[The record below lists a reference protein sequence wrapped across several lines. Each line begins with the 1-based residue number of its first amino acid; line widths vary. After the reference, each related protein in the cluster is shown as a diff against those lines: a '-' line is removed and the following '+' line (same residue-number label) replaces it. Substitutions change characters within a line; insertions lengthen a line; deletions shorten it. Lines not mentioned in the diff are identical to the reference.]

1 MTEYDFSP
9 EAYDRYMATQTRIS
23 NWVDNV
29 TQSMQ
34 MPSPSPQFSSG
45 PQQPRSRP
53 TYSQQHTHSQTHS
66 RSNSNSRSHSRER
79 PTQYNRDY
87 YRPRSHSHSNGRPQA
102 TRSYTI
108 AHPIHS
114 RTYSYA
120 MHQPPPPIPIPVPQ
134 PVPYLHPPPRRSRT
148 LPTQQH
154 HIVYHTYDAP
164 RGGSTYVIGPPVVGG
179 IPPQLRMQNA
189 VRTPHS
195 FFPRPNG
202 VVLTTCSCCV
212 LFWGRLRRRN
222 GPSHYS
228 SACLRTSDLGG
239 FPLLAPRQSPS
250 THHQGGTGEGA
261 ASEFPVYY
269 VSRLCATDSPC
280 SLGQIL
286 LWTTLQISHFLS
298 IRTLLFSPCT
308 DR

>member
-53 TYSQQHTHSQTHS
+53 AYSQQHTHSQTHS

-179 IPPQLRMQNA
+179 YADETVPATTQAPVYELR
-189 VRTPHS
+189 TL
-195 FFPRPNG
+195 G
-202 VVLTTCSCCV
+202 VF
-212 LFWGRLRRRN
+212 LFW
-222 GPSHYS
+222 
-228 SACLRTSDLGG
+228 
-239 FPLLAPRQSPS
+239 LLAKVQAPTTKEAPEKEQLLSSPFIMSRACAPPIPHAHLS
-250 THHQGGTGEGA
+250 TRE
-261 ASEFPVYY
+261 
-269 VSRLCATDSPC
+269 D
-280 SLGQIL
+280 
-286 LWTTLQISHFLS
+286 LQVALDG
-298 IRTLLFSPCT
+298 LA
-308 DR
+308 